1 MHDWPRVLAAR
12 ERPMA
17 ERLQVAVSWNR
28 TVAALRS
35 GLARERG
42 VALRSGPAEQRRGR
56 RVAGD

>member
-35 GLARERG
+35 GLA
-42 VALRSGPAEQRRGR
+42 AKRRGSR
-56 RVAGD
+56 AAGD